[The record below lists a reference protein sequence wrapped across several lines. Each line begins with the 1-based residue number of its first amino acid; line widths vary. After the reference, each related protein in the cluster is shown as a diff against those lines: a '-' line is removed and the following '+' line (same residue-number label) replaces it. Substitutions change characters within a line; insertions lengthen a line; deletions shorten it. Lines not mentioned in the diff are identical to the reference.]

1 MLVPTRNAALRRGLD
16 EWFEQE
22 AIRPHLAGEFE
33 DSALMKVFGQ
43 GTGVAFPAPAVIAAD
58 VCRFYGVRE
67 IGRTS
72 AVRERY
78 YAISA
83 ERRLK
88 HPGVL
93 AITSAARDELFV
105 ARS

>member
-1 MLVPTRNAALRRGLD
+1 
-16 EWFEQE
+16 
-22 AIRPHLAGEFE
+22 
-33 DSALMKVFGQ
+33 MKVFGQ
-43 GTGVAFPAPAVIAAD
+43 RTGVAFPAPAAIADD
-58 VCRFYGVRE
+58 VCRLYGVRE

-93 AITSAARDELFV
+93 AITSAARDEVF
-105 ARS
+105 AGP

>member
-1 MLVPTRNAALRRGLD
+1 
-16 EWFEQE
+16 
-22 AIRPHLAGEFE
+22 
-33 DSALMKVFGQ
+33 MKVFGQ
-43 GTGVAFPAPAVIAAD
+43 AAGVVFPAPAAIARD
-58 VCRFYGVRE
+58 VCRLYGVRE
-67 IGRTS
+67 IGRTP

-83 ERRLK
+83 RRRLT

-105 ARS
+105 

>member
-1 MLVPTRNAALRRGLD
+1 
-16 EWFEQE
+16 
-22 AIRPHLAGEFE
+22 
-33 DSALMKVFGQ
+33 MKVFGQ
-43 GTGVAFPAPAVIAAD
+43 GTGVAFPAPAVIADD
-58 VCRFYGVRE
+58 VRRLYGVRE

-93 AITSAARDELFV
+93 AITSAARDEVF
-105 ARS
+105 AGP

>member
-1 MLVPTRNAALRRGLD
+1 MLLPTANAALRRGLD
-16 EWFEQE
+16 DWFEQE
-22 AIRPHLAGEFE
+22 KLRPRTVGEFE

-43 GTGVAFPAPAVIAAD
+43 GGGVAFPAPAVIADD
-58 VCRFYGVRE
+58 VRRLYGVRE
-67 IGRTS
+67 IGRTP

-93 AITSAARDELFV
+93 AITGAARADVF
-105 ARS
+105 AGT